1 MTSFIEIIK
10 SNIQKIIH
18 DYNTKICSEYDNI
31 DPKKLEEIWGST
43 FISNTSKPK
52 SKSSQEQLNTC
63 PYLLKKGPRKNE
75 ECGLK
80 SINGMLYC
88 SKHKKSEGTEPKFT
102 KTIPSSKIIMTPNKT
117 STSIVPNTTSRILR
131 KHKLFGC
138 LWHSQTQMTFRSA
151 NERIVNGCIKNDN
164 IEKLNAFDIE
174 ECKKWNFA
182 YDPLCVEEYKEISD
196 SDVDSLNITQEQ
208 TKLGCDSLE
217 KEKSGSPNK
226 LSKTTTTTNTK
237 KNISGSKKEN
247 SGLPNKLSKT
257 TTNTK
262 KNISGSKKEKSGPPN
277 KLSKTTTNTKKNI
290 SGEEKEK
297 EKEEEEEE
305 EDIEDIEE
313 EEEEEEEEED
323 EDDDE
328 MDIENV
334 LNDMEEKSNTNEE
347 SYKNQLNSIVST
359 LGLDLDD

>member
-226 LSKTTTTTNTK
+226 LSKTTTNTK

-262 KNISGSKKEKSGPPN
+262 KNISG
-277 KLSKTTTNTKKNI
+277 
-290 SGEEKEK
+290 EEKEK
-297 EKEEEEEE
+297 EKEKEEDI

-313 EEEEEEEEED
+313 EEDEEEE